1 MFLLCLPLA
10 QISQEV
16 RSSKILRKAFII
28 VSCMSI
34 IISFV
39 GVNHPFIAIDEQHPS
54 SFLNALLYTFKPIED
69 KVYAD
74 NPAMQLSFSH
84 SLLFVLKQL
93 RGIVIAG
100 LAGLSCY
107 LLVNRVK
114 QFVANRP
121 LLEDRT
127 D

>member
-1 MFLLCLPLA
+1 M
-10 QISQEV
+10 
-16 RSSKILRKAFII
+16 LRKAFII
-28 VSCMSI
+28 VSCLSI
-34 IISFV
+34 VISFV
-39 GVNHPFIAIDEQHPS
+39 GVNHPFVAVDEQRPS
-54 SFLNALLYTFKPIED
+54 SFLNALLYTFKPID
-69 KVYAD
+69 TQIYGD

-93 RGIVIAG
+93 RVIVIAG

-107 LLVNRVK
+107 LLVKRVK

-121 LLEDRT
+121 LLEDGT

>member
-1 MFLLCLPLA
+1 
-10 QISQEV
+10 
-16 RSSKILRKAFII
+16 
-28 VSCMSI
+28 MSI
-34 IISFV
+34 VISFV
-39 GVNHPFIAIDEQHPS
+39 GVNHPFVAVDEQRPS
-54 SFLNALLYTFKPIED
+54 SFLNALLYTFKPID
-69 KVYAD
+69 TQIYGD

-93 RGIVIAG
+93 RVIVIAG

-107 LLVNRVK
+107 LLVHRVK

>member
-10 QISQEV
+10 QISQDV
-16 RSSKILRKAFII
+16 KSSKMLRKVFII

-34 IISFV
+34 FISFV
-39 GVNHPFIAIDEQHPS
+39 GAHNAFVAVDEQRPS
-54 SFLNALLYTFKPIED
+54 SFLNALFYSFKPIAPQIYGD
-69 KVYAD
+69 SQ
-74 NPAMQLSFSH
+74 AMPLPFSY
-84 SLLFVLKQL
+84 SLLFVLKPL
-93 RGIVIAG
+93 RVILIAG

-121 LLEDRT
+121 LLEDGT